1 MSETSRPESGRDTP
15 PPATVTEDLV
25 RRFEQDWLAGHKPGL
40 DQYLDAAGE
49 GATSS
54 LSNWPTPSWSSG

>member
-25 RRFEQDWLAGHKPGL
+25 RRFEQDWLAGRKLGL
-40 DQYLDAAGE
+40 DWYLDAAGAGRHQLLVE
-49 GATSS
+49 LAHTE
-54 LSNWPTPSWSSG
+54 LE